1 MLVEFPD
8 RPLFQVHLRQT
19 PWQDAMNWLKQQP
32 LGIHVYA
39 DPGHAT
45 KYGTSVRV
53 AAERDVFLEETKDSA
68 MAIYSRDVAGRVLER
83 RLLIALARLA
93 RGRDIFAPDFV
104 RQLTGHYGVDY
115 VVTEDT
121 LPLTLVYSNSQFHIY
136 ALKSEARV
144 PHAQ

>member
-19 PWQDAMNWLKQQP
+19 PWQEAMDWLKQQP
-32 LGIHVYA
+32 PGIHVYA

-68 MAIYSRDVAGRVLER
+68 MAIYSRDVAARVLER
-83 RLLIALARLA
+83 RLFIAVAQLT
-93 RGRDIFAPDFV
+93 RGRDILAPDFV
-104 RQLTGHYGVDY
+104 RELADHYGIDY
-115 VVTEDT
+115 IVTEET
-121 LPLTLVYSNSQFHIY
+121 LPVTPAYSNSKFHIY
-136 ALKSEARV
+136 ATHSG
-144 PHAQ
+144 PNAQ